1 MGFHGQGAKE
11 DIKGFENTALGET
24 FGPQREEVTG
34 GWSKLHNEAL
44 HDYIVRII
52 KVVKRKGNEM
62 SRTCCMCGTEEKF
75 VQICGR
81 KS

>member
-11 DIKGFENTALGET
+11 DIRGFENTALGET

-34 GWSKLHNEAL
+34 GWSKLHN
-44 HDYIVRII
+44 DRIIRVI

-62 SRTCCMCGTEEKF
+62 SRTCGMCGTEEKF